1 MWWHTIQLIKCSV
14 MSNALKFLL
23 VLFLFAVFGMSCS
36 NKKVK
41 VQYESAF
48 QKRMNSLFKDASKS
62 PLKAKDLK
70 VFSSLSFFPIDSIFV
85 VKAKLMPTPNS
96 AYFDMKTN
104 TERVSKER
112 IFGVLSFRLLDKN
125 VKLNVYQSIDS
136 ADVKSNYLFLPF
148 LDNTNGLST
157 YGGGRYMDL
166 IVPRSD
172 SIWLDF
178 NTAYNPYC
186 AYNERYS
193 CPIVPRENYIPLA
206 VQAGVKRFK

>member
-1 MWWHTIQLIKCSV
+1 
-14 MSNALKFLL
+14 MSNSLKSF
-23 VLFLFAVFGMSCS
+23 FLFFLVAVLGMSCT

-41 VQYESAF
+41 VQYDSVF
-48 QKRMNSLFKDASKS
+48 QKRMNTLFKDASKS
-62 PLKAKDLK
+62 PLKPKDLK
-70 VFSSLSFFPIDSIFV
+70 VFSSLSFFPIDSSFV
-85 VKAKLMPTPNS
+85 VKAKLTPSPNS
-96 AYFDMKTN
+96 EYFDMKTN

-125 VKLNVYQSIDS
+125 IALNVYQSIDS
-136 ADVKSNYLFLPF
+136 AAVKSNYLFLPF
-148 LDNTNGLST
+148 LDETNGLST

-166 IVPRSD
+166 TVPKSD

-193 CPIVPRENYIPLA
+193 CPIVPRQNYIPLA